1 MSRMESKSQL
11 RAVVAVQ
18 DEELEKNGIKSVN
31 DVECTMKA
39 FAPDTINTIWTAS
52 NIEFK
57 K

>member
-1 MSRMESKSQL
+1 MESKSQL